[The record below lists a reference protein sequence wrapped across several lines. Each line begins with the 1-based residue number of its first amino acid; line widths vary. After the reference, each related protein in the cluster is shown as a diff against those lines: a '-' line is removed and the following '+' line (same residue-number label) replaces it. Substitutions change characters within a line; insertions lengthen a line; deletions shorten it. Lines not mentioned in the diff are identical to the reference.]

1 MLAARANRLTLAILL
16 ACFTLIVVDRSG
28 LFPALRPVTAALY
41 TWAIILAA
49 FALLAGLLNVLLVH
63 GRRIQAGQRGWS
75 NSVALIVTLVAVL
88 VAGLVNSGGADG
100 PLMQWVFD
108 SIIAPGYAAL
118 FALLAFF
125 MAGAAFILLRV
136 RRTGGG
142 WMVAGV
148 LIMLIAQLPAT
159 RPALPA
165 AFDAAVGWLLA
176 VPVTGAL
183 RGALLGGALALLV
196 LGVHLL
202 AGRER

>member
-1 MLAARANRLTLAILL
+1 MLAARANRLTLAVLL
-16 ACFTLIVVDRSG
+16 ACFALVVADRTG
-28 LFPALRPVTAALY
+28 LFPLLRPITTALY
-41 TWAIILAA
+41 SWTIILAA

-63 GRRIQAGQRGWS
+63 GRRIQAGQRGWGDS
-75 NSVALIVTLVAVL
+75 LALIVALAAVL
-88 VAGLVNSGGADG
+88 VAGLVNRGGADG

-148 LIMLIAQLPAT
+148 LIMLFAQLPAT
-159 RPALPA
+159 RRALPP
-165 AFDAAVGWLLA
+165 AFDAALGWLLA

-183 RGALLGGALALLV
+183 RGVLLGGALALLV
-196 LGVHLL
+196 LGVRLL

>member
-16 ACFTLIVVDRSG
+16 ATFALVVADRSG
-28 LFPALRPVTAALY
+28 LFPVLRPVTSALY
-41 TWAIILAA
+41 SWAIILAA

-63 GRRIQAGQRGWS
+63 ARRIQAGQPGWAD
-75 NSVALIVTLVAVL
+75 SVALIVSLAAVL
-88 VAGLVNSGGADG
+88 VAGLVNRGGADG
-100 PLMQWVFD
+100 PLVQWVFD
-108 SIIAPGYAAL
+108 NIIAPGYAAL

-148 LIMLIAQLPAT
+148 LIMLFAQLPAT

-165 AFDAAVGWLLA
+165 AFDAAAGWMLA
-176 VPVTGAL
+176 VPVTGTL
-183 RGALLGGALALLV
+183 RGVLLGGALALLV
-196 LGVHLL
+196 LGARLL